1 MTDWNAHNPLYEW
14 TCGVDEAGR
23 GPLAGS
29 VVVAAVVLDP
39 EKPISGLK
47 DSKKLT
53 AKVRDELYDII
64 IRDSKAWCIAEAS
77 AVEIDSINIL
87 QATMLAMKRA
97 IEGLEKTLGRL
108 PDRALIDGNRC
119 PKVNISMEAIV
130 KGDSKVAAISAASIL
145 AKVTRDRD
153 MQALHEAYPMYGF
166 NQHMGYPT
174 PIHLESLK
182 LHGPCPE
189 HRKTFA
195 PVRLVIET
203 KSNLGETRLL

>member
-1 MTDWNAHNPLYEW
+1 MTDWNAVNPLYEW

-29 VVVAAVVLDP
+29 VVAAAVILDP
-39 EKPISGLK
+39 AKPIARLN

-53 AKVRDELYDII
+53 SRVREELFDII
-64 IRDSKAWCIAEAS
+64 IRDSKAWCIAEAT

-97 IEGLEKTLGRL
+97 IEGLEKKLGRL

-119 PKVNISMEAIV
+119 PKVNIAMEAIV

-153 MQALHEAYPMYGF
+153 MQALHEAYPIYGF

-174 PIHLESLK
+174 LTHLESLK
-182 LHGPCPE
+182 MYGPCPE
-189 HRKTFA
+189 HRKTFG
-195 PVRLVIET
+195 PVKLALEALGELEET
-203 KSNLGETRLL
+203 KLP

>member
-29 VVVAAVVLDP
+29 VVAAAVVLDP
-39 EKPISGLK
+39 EKPITGLK

>member
-1 MTDWNAHNPLYEW
+1 MVNEYEW
-14 TCGVDEAGR
+14 ICGVDEAGR

-29 VVVAAVVLDP
+29 VVAAAVILDP
-39 EKPISGLK
+39 LKPIDGLK

-53 AKVRDELYDII
+53 AKVRDELFDII

-77 AVEIDSINIL
+77 AAEIDSINIL

-108 PDRALIDGNRC
+108 PDKALIDGNRC
-119 PKVNISMEAIV
+119 PKVNIQMEAIV
-130 KGDSKVAAISAASIL
+130 KGDSKVQAISAASIL

-153 MQALHEAYPMYGF
+153 MQALHETYPMYGF

-174 PIHLESLK
+174 PMHFDALK
-182 LHGPCPE
+182 EFGPCPA

-195 PVRLVIET
+195 PVREVMET
-203 KSNLGETRLL
+203 KLL

>member
-1 MTDWNAHNPLYEW
+1 MPAEYEW
-14 TCGVDEAGR
+14 VCGVDEAGR

-29 VVVAAVVLDP
+29 VVAAAGILDP
-39 EKPISGLK
+39 NKPIDGLK
-47 DSKKLT
+47 DSKKLS
-53 AKVRDELYDII
+53 AKVRDELFDII

-77 AVEIDSINIL
+77 AAEIDSINIL

-108 PDRALIDGNRC
+108 PDKALIDGNRC
-119 PKVNISMEAIV
+119 PKVNIEMEAIV
-130 KGDSKVAAISAASIL
+130 KGDSKVQAISAASIL

-153 MQALHEAYPMYGF
+153 MQVLHEAYPMYGF

-174 PIHLESLK
+174 PMHVEALK
-182 LHGPCPE
+182 EFGPCPA

-195 PVRLVIET
+195 PVREVMET
-203 KSNLGETRLL
+203 KLL

>member
-1 MTDWNAHNPLYEW
+1 MPNEYEW
-14 TCGVDEAGR
+14 ICGVDEAGR

-29 VVVAAVVLDP
+29 VVAAAVILDP
-39 EKPISGLK
+39 LKPIEGLK

-53 AKVRDELYDII
+53 AKVRDELFDII

-77 AVEIDSINIL
+77 AAEIDAINIL

-108 PDRALIDGNRC
+108 PDKALIDGNRC
-119 PKVNISMEAIV
+119 PKVNIQMEAIV
-130 KGDSKVAAISAASIL
+130 KGDSKVQAISAASIL

-153 MQALHEAYPMYGF
+153 MQVLHEAYPMYGF

-174 PIHLESLK
+174 PMHFDALK
-182 LHGPCPE
+182 EFGPCPA

-195 PVRLVIET
+195 PVREVMET
-203 KSNLGETRLL
+203 KLL

>member
-1 MTDWNAHNPLYEW
+1 MVNEYEW
-14 TCGVDEAGR
+14 VCGVDEAGR

-29 VVVAAVVLDP
+29 VVAAAVILDP
-39 EKPISGLK
+39 LKPIDGLK

-53 AKVRDELYDII
+53 AKVRDELFDII

-77 AVEIDSINIL
+77 AAEIDSINIL

-108 PDRALIDGNRC
+108 PDKALIDGNRC
-119 PKVNISMEAIV
+119 PKVNIQMEAIV
-130 KGDSKVAAISAASIL
+130 KGDSKVQAISAASIL

-153 MQALHEAYPMYGF
+153 MQALHETYPMYGF

-174 PIHLESLK
+174 QMHFDALK
-182 LHGPCPE
+182 EFGPCPA

-195 PVRLVIET
+195 PVREVMET
-203 KSNLGETRLL
+203 KLL

>member
-1 MTDWNAHNPLYEW
+1 MPNEYEW
-14 TCGVDEAGR
+14 ICGVDEAGR

-29 VVVAAVVLDP
+29 VVAAAVILDP
-39 EKPISGLK
+39 LKPIEGLK

-53 AKVRDELYDII
+53 AKVRDELFDII

-77 AVEIDSINIL
+77 AAEIDAINIL

-108 PDRALIDGNRC
+108 PDKALIDGNRC
-119 PKVNISMEAIV
+119 PKVNIEMEAIV
-130 KGDSKVAAISAASIL
+130 KGDSKVQAISAASIL

-153 MQALHEAYPMYGF
+153 MPVLHEAYPMYGF

-174 PIHLESLK
+174 PMHFDALK
-182 LHGPCPE
+182 EFGPCPA

-195 PVRLVIET
+195 PVREVMET
-203 KSNLGETRLL
+203 KLL

>member
-1 MTDWNAHNPLYEW
+1 MVNEYKWI
-14 TCGVDEAGR
+14 CGVDEAGR

-29 VVVAAVVLDP
+29 VVAAAVILDP
-39 EKPISGLK
+39 LKPIDGLK

-53 AKVRDELYDII
+53 AKVRDELFDII

-77 AVEIDSINIL
+77 AAEIDSINIL

-108 PDRALIDGNRC
+108 PDKALIDGNRC
-119 PKVNISMEAIV
+119 PKVNIQMEAIV
-130 KGDSKVAAISAASIL
+130 KGDSKVQAISAASIL

-153 MQALHEAYPMYGF
+153 MQALHETYPMYGF

-174 PIHLESLK
+174 PMHFDALK
-182 LHGPCPE
+182 EFGPCPA

-195 PVRLVIET
+195 PVREVMET
-203 KSNLGETRLL
+203 KLL

>member
-1 MTDWNAHNPLYEW
+1 MPDQFEW
-14 TCGVDEAGR
+14 VCGVDEAGR

-29 VVVAAVVLDP
+29 VVAAAVILDAS
-39 EKPISGLK
+39 KPIDGLK

-53 AKVRDELYDII
+53 AKVRDELFDLI

-77 AVEIDSINIL
+77 AIEIDSINIL

-108 PDRALIDGNRC
+108 PDKALIDGNRC
-119 PKVNISMEAIV
+119 PKVNIEMEAIV
-130 KGDSKVAAISAASIL
+130 KGDSKVQAISAASIL

-153 MQALHEAYPMYGF
+153 MQVLHDAYPMYGF

-174 PIHLESLK
+174 PMHFAALK
-182 LHGPCPE
+182 EFGPCPA

-195 PVRLVIET
+195 PVREVMET
-203 KSNLGETRLL
+203 KLL